1 MWAVRIIGI
10 LLSILVAVAAVW
22 WTRSNPVREE
32 AAVQPVTIRTLV
44 VAAEPL
50 RYGQKISDAQ
60 LRVIEWRSDSLPSGS
75 FETIQEVNVTGDG
88 PFALAAVAQGAPI
101 LRSQITAPGQKPS
114 LSARLGL
121 GEVAVTI
128 PVNTITGVAG
138 FVLPEERVDV
148 LLSRRIEDR
157 RFADVILQNIRVLAV
172 NSVPDAGK
180 GDPVIAKSVTFA
192 AAREDAQK
200 LVVAAGM
207 GEISLVLRSS
217 TESYGTSR
225 RISDLEVVPDTG
237 SMPAEVRPDETDQTL
252 EQAEASEPAEQ
263 PPPMP
268 PPETVPPP
276 PHATDVMV
284 FRGLDGS
291 KVSLP

>member
-1 MWAVRIIGI
+1 MWAVRILGI
-10 LLSILVAVAAVW
+10 LLSVFVAVAAVLW
-22 WTRSNPVREE
+22 SRSAAVREE
-32 AAVQPVTIRTLV
+32 TAVQPVKIRTLV

-50 RYGQKISDAQ
+50 RYGQKIGEAQ
-60 LRVIEWRSDSLPSGS
+60 LKSIEWRSDALPAGS
-75 FETIQEVNVTGDG
+75 FETIQDMGINDDG
-88 PFALAAVAQGAPI
+88 PFALAGVAQGAPI

-148 LLSRRIEDR
+148 LLTRSLQNR

-172 NSVPDAGK
+172 NSMPDAGK
-180 GDPVIAKSVTFA
+180 GEPVIAKSVTFA

-200 LVVAAGM
+200 LVVAAGI
-207 GEISLVLRSS
+207 GEVSLVLRSS
-217 TESYGTSR
+217 TAESYGIGR
-225 RISDLEVVPDTG
+225 RISDLEVVPDT
-237 SMPAEVRPDETDQTL
+237 SAAPLDIAAPESAPDESV
-252 EQAEASEPAEQ
+252 EQATEQ
-263 PPPMP
+263 PPPLPQPDAAAPSP
-268 PPETVPPP
+268 PP
-276 PHATDVMV
+276 ATDVMV
-284 FRGLDGS
+284 FRGLEGR